1 MSTNQRAIIE
11 TECCMFFCEQEMGI
25 CPIHFEATIAYLPSL
40 VVDAEGKIAR
50 FVAITSRVCHH
61 LVVLM
66 YWTLGQRLL
75 LLSQER

>member
-1 MSTNQRAIIE
+1 MLHVFSVSRRWEYAR
-11 TECCMFFCEQEMGI
+11 
-25 CPIHFEATIAYLPSL
+25 IHFEATIAYLPSL

-50 FVAITSRVCHH
+50 FVAITLRVCHH

-75 LLSQER
+75 LLSQERGIFKLRIGK